1 MSTALIIAE
10 PKARKE
16 PRRRNRV
23 TPLAADAADGSD
35 GEIRA
40 ENHGL
45 QARIF
50 DAEARRALI
59 EEDAY
64 HRAASRGFEPGHEL
78 EDWLAAEA
86 EIDARLCGEMHP
98 Q

>member
-1 MSTALIIAE
+1 MTTALIIAE
-10 PKARKE
+10 AKARKE
-16 PRRRNRV
+16 PRRKNRV
-23 TPLAADAADGSD
+23 TPQTADAEDGSK
-35 GEIRA
+35 GEVRA
-40 ENHGL
+40 ASHGL
-45 QARIF
+45 HARIF

-78 EDWLAAEA
+78 DDWLAAEA
-86 EIDARLCGEMHP
+86 EVDARLCGEMHP